1 MVHKYFGKLIMPEG
15 NLKNITYVL
24 KNEKYNKSFN
34 LSQYFKDNQLKNIG
48 FSVNVGGKDIFCEVG
63 KIEVLYEVYKI
74 NGYDIGNTLWNLVE
88 ENIEIIIDE
97 DVEEDL

>member
-1 MVHKYFGKLIMPEG
+1 MVYKYFGKLVMPEG

-34 LSQYFKDNQLKNIG
+34 ISQYFKDNQLKNIG
-48 FSVNVGGKDIFCEVG
+48 FAVNVSGKDIFCEVG

-74 NGYDIGNTLWNLVE
+74 NGYDLGNTLWDLVE
-88 ENIEIIIDE
+88 ENIEIIIND